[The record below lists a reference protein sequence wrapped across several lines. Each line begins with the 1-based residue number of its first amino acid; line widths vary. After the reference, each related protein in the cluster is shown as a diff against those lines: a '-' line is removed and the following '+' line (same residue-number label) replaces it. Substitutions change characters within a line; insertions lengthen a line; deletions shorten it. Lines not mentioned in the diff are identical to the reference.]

1 MSNLARIAVGVAC
14 CGFLPI
20 TPRFAVLGAPVDLV
34 ESLPLGLDGGFD
46 GWMRLYACPV
56 VLADREREGRRVL
69 VSSVFVL
76 GFFQGRNDA

>member
-1 MSNLARIAVGVAC
+1 MI
-14 CGFLPI
+14 
-20 TPRFAVLGAPVDLV
+20 DLV

-76 GFFQGRNDA
+76 GFFHGRNDA